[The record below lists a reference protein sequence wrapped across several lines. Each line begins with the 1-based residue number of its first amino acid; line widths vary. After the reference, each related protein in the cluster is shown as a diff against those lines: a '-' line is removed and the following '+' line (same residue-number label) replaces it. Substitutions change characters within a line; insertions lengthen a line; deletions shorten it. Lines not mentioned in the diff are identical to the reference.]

1 MRLRTRL
8 DRLKP
13 KRESG
18 EIRVVLYDLDADET
32 VIERARKE
40 MAAQRARG
48 EIAIDLLRRPHT
60 RSLTAPAAP
69 GTFTGH
75 LDP

>member
-1 MRLRTRL
+1 MSLRSRL

-18 EIRVVLYDLDADET
+18 EIRVVLYALDAAET
-32 VIERARKE
+32 VIERAREE

-48 EIAIDLLRRPHT
+48 ELVIDLLRRPH
-60 RSLTAPAAP
+60 
-69 GTFTGH
+69 
-75 LDP
+75 DP